1 MTAIT
6 KLAQKWNDHDIFQM
20 RVKNDLLTGDLSW
33 YMRGYNDQVN
43 ENIRLN
49 DYIVQLQCDLQE
61 EKNEHSKTFDAFV
74 KLKIENTKLKR
85 KLWWKHCFKYQMF
98 DWVVMGLSLWVGG

>member
-49 DYIVQLQCDLQE
+49 EYIDQLQYDLQE
-61 EKNEHSKTFDAFV
+61 EKNEHSKTFEADLYIHLTV
-74 KLKIENTKLKR
+74 YS
-85 KLWWKHCFKYQMF
+85 H
-98 DWVVMGLSLWVGG
+98 